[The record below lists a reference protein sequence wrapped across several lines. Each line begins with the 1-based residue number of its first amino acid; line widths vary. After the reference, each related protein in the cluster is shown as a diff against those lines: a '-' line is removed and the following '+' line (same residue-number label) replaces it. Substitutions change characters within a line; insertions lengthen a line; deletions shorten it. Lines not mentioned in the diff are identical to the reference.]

1 MLKEFSRS
9 INIGKLLSNI
19 HDCSFIDE
27 KPGVYIVVYN
37 KKGIPCFKNME
48 SMPDVVRNGV
58 ANASFEQ
65 LENKWVLST
74 DKDQIIYIGKAGG
87 EGERSNLRTRIRQYI
102 SFGRGYNS
110 PHRGGRYIWQ
120 IDDVDALWI
129 YFKEDSGP
137 RETERRL
144 IQDFKRKHG
153 GKRPFAN
160 HRD

>member
-37 KKGIPCFKNME
+37 KKGIPSFKNMN
-48 SMPDVVRNGV
+48 SIPGVVRHGV

-74 DKDQIIYIGKAGG
+74 DKDQIVYIGKAGG
-87 EGERSNLRTRIRQYI
+87 EGEGSNLRTRIRQYI
-102 SFGRGYNS
+102 SFGLGNNS

-120 IDDVDALWI
+120 IDDVDALCI
-129 YFKEDSGP
+129 YFKEDSSP

-144 IQDFKRKHG
+144 IQDFKNKHG
-153 GKRPFAN
+153 EKRPFAN